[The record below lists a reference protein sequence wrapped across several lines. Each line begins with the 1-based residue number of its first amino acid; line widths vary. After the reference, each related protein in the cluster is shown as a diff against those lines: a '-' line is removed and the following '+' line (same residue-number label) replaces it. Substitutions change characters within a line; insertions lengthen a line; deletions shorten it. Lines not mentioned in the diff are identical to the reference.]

1 MKKLKVD
8 QDLIRQLAGLLDETG
23 LTEIEVESDD
33 HRIRVAKGGAA
44 YVTAPAAASGAP
56 AASPAGAS
64 VATDNDPNTSV
75 EAALHPG
82 AVTSPMVGTAYLSPE
97 PGAPTFVKEGDRV
110 ETGQTLMIIEAMK
123 TMNPVEAPRSG
134 TVTRVLV
141 SNEQPVEYGEP
152 LLIIE

>member
-64 VATDNDPNTSV
+64 VATDN
-75 EAALHPG
+75 
-82 AVTSPMVGTAYLSPE
+82 GTAYLSPE